1 MKKRSKDQTDI
12 AVTAFA
18 LIVVTIVIL
27 ITVRLQRGLLGLLLG
42 GLAVSLTIYWLH
54 YIFRAV
60 RMKRLLGM
68 KAKSEPWKP
77 DIIDLGD
84 ELLVVGK
91 IQIPKEEINVQVHDR
106 ALHVQSGSGVR
117 ARITLPIQAE
127 TSNVSYRNGVL
138 EIRLKKTALQSN
150 RSTNLET

>member
-54 YIFRAV
+54 YIFKAV

-68 KAKSEPWKP
+68 TAKSEPWQP

-91 IQIPKEEINVQVHDR
+91 IQIPKEEINVQVNDR

-150 RSTNLET
+150 RSMNSQ